1 MQSSLLFPGLEV
13 VHKLEWILRKKRYL
27 LFRDDISVVRNMD
40 LLLSWFDTVSSM
52 HDEGE
57 GIVHC
62 C

>member
-1 MQSSLLFPGLEV
+1 MDIAKTEV
-13 VHKLEWILRKKRYL
+13 HGQVDHL
-27 LFRDDISVVRNMD
+27 LFRDDISIVRNMD
-40 LLLSWFDTVSSM
+40 LLLSWFDTVLSM

>member
-1 MQSSLLFPGLEV
+1 MDIAKTEV
-13 VHKLEWILRKKRYL
+13 HGQVNHL
-27 LFRDDISVVRNMD
+27 LFRDDIYVARNMD
-40 LLLSWFDTVSSM
+40 LLLSWIMVDAVLSM